1 MTFKQEVEALITTFL
16 YKYYKDYV
24 EPLEIKCDELEEEN
38 NALRRSITRLRNKQ
52 KGYSKPYLQQE
63 CERLRKQNVELNE
76 KNKQLRE
83 LLRKK

>member
-1 MTFKQEVEALITTFL
+1 MTFKQEVEALITTFF

-24 EPLEIKCDELEEEN
+24 EKLEIEYDELEEEN
-38 NALRRSITRLRNKQ
+38 RKLKHEVTRLRNKQ
-52 KGYSKPYLQQE
+52 KGYSKPFLQQE
-63 CERLRKQNVELNE
+63 NERLRKQNVELNE